1 MTPLCLELLAVPKV
15 LPEARRAVREHLG
28 VPCPEVQLCVSELL
42 TNVIRHIGEGTPVT
56 LRVTCEDGR
65 TRIAVTDPE
74 PYTWLVVRAPGPD
87 DENGRG
93 LVLLD
98 ALATR
103 WGVEQGPEGKTVWCE
118 LTPPEPPPAPASTT
132 PATTPAD
139 LSGRSAASP

>member
-1 MTPLCLELLAVPKV
+1 MTPLVLELLAVPKV
-15 LPEARRAVREHLG
+15 VPEARRAVREHLG

-42 TNVIRHIGEGTPVT
+42 TNVIRHLGEGTPVT
-56 LRVTCEDGR
+56 LRVARTDGR

-74 PYTWLVVRAPGPD
+74 PYAWLVVRAAGPD

-98 ALATR
+98 ALAVG

-118 LTPPEPPPAPASTT
+118 LDAPTDDHGSRHTEHQASVT
-132 PATTPAD
+132 
-139 LSGRSAASP
+139 RRRE